1 MKNLQAQ
8 LNPLAENNC
17 ERIAVVLEGR
27 DTAGKSS
34 TIRSVTEYLNPAWYS
49 IVPSTKPSAS
59 AMANWL
65 SYWAQKLPAKNQIV
79 FYDRSWYS
87 RALCQQLNGWCSARQ
102 YDNFLTNYKA
112 WEFGAESGQK
122 IRFIKFWLSI
132 SEDEQKRRIERR
144 QTSPLTYWK
153 FSENDL
159 SSLSNYDKMSILKE
173 RVIDSS
179 WHVIDY
185 NDKQKGI
192 ENFLEILI
200 SELCS
205 T

>member
-17 ERIAVVLEGR
+17 ERLAIVLEGR

-34 TIRSVTEYLNPAWYS
+34 TIRAVTEYLNPAWYS

-59 AMANWL
+59 TMNQWL
-65 SYWAQKLPAKNQIV
+65 SYWATKFPNKGQMV

-87 RALCQQLNGWCSARQ
+87 RAMVQRLNNWCTDTQ
-102 YDNFLTNYKA
+102 YHNFLKNYKP
-112 WEFGAESGQK
+112 WEFGANAQGV
-122 IRFIKFWLSI
+122 RFIKFWLSI
-132 SEDEQKRRIERR
+132 SEDEQRARIEKRK
-144 QTSPLTYWK
+144 TSPLTYWK
-153 FSENDL
+153 FSENDENAL
-159 SSLSNYDKMSILKE
+159 SYYDRMTLLKE
-173 RVIDSS
+173 KVVGED
-179 WHVIDY
+179 WHVVDY

-192 ENFLEILI
+192 ERFLQILI
-200 SELCS
+200 RECS